1 MSSFFSKIFNVAII
15 FGLLTHFAA
24 ANERCTIDVTVD
36 RSDTKRNFST
46 PGADG
51 TGRSQ
56 DVVKVYDVKARLTTT
71 GNPISGVTTKVYIVG
86 CFVSKRESKSSGGT
100 HDYGKNQDNFRIMK
114 VIESKE
120 PFVLSQQK
128 TTYLDLG
135 QVEFNA
141 GVTKTEKSQ
150 WTNEYIYVG
159 SVSEVYAQNRLIVKK
174 VVGGPLVERAVKAG
188 IAVAKQ

>member
-1 MSSFFSKIFNVAII
+1 
-15 FGLLTHFAA
+15 
-24 ANERCTIDVTVD
+24 
-36 RSDTKRNFST
+36 
-46 PGADG
+46 
-51 TGRSQ
+51 
-56 DVVKVYDVKARLTTT
+56 
-71 GNPISGVTTKVYIVG
+71 
-86 CFVSKRESKSSGGT
+86 
-100 HDYGKNQDNFRIMK
+100 MK
-114 VIESKE
+114 VLESKE

-141 GVTKTEKSQ
+141 GVTKTEKNQ
-150 WTNEYIYVG
+150 WTNEFIYVG